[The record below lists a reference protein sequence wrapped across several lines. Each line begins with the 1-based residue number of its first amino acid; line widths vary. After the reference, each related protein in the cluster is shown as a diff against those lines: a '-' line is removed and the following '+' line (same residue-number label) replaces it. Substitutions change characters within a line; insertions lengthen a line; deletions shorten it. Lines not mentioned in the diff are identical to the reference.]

1 MNRWVLIMADYSV
14 KFDFFISAVYF
25 NSFHFL
31 VIIILLSL
39 LRGLIW
45 EVFTVIDSLVKPE
58 AITNQK
64 FQLFFTKVTTNQKDQ
79 ENKASMQSEKKSV
92 TLIKKNSKGNN
103 SVIINSN
110 IEKLH
115 DEKTSEHYNN
125 DLPMILE
132 KSISNSSGNDNNDEF
147 YQRKNIEH
155 KDSSVIKT
163 NIFNENLNEDS
174 FENSIQIFKVQTK
187 LLSSIYI
194 YNENIQKDTPF
205 VIYNNSKRH
214 ENFKYTES
222 KSNDIVVKNQ
232 SNEFTSLVHSD
243 SSHQYG
249 LEKNELKDHKN
260 DEIELISRNMKEN
273 LKIFTGNS
281 IESAS
286 LKNKTMETRNFNER
300 EKKTINFY
308 KKKIKHLKYFLHLQE
323 RKKKTDL
330 DKYKFDENSHFFDG
344 KDSESMRALEEFLLS
359 NLEDENMTDYFL
371 PDKADSLLESQR
383 SHKTDKK
390 KQGGVNYGNSKD
402 FLLKKAFLKDFN
414 MEQIKVKFFFII
426 L

>member
-214 ENFKYTES
+214 ENFK
-222 KSNDIVVKNQ
+222 I
-232 SNEFTSLVHSD
+232 LV
-243 SSHQYG
+243 
-249 LEKNELKDHKN
+249 
-260 DEIELISRNMKEN
+260 
-273 LKIFTGNS
+273 F
-281 IESAS
+281 
-286 LKNKTMETRNFNER
+286 
-300 EKKTINFY
+300 
-308 KKKIKHLKYFLHLQE
+308 
-323 RKKKTDL
+323 
-330 DKYKFDENSHFFDG
+330 
-344 KDSESMRALEEFLLS
+344 
-359 NLEDENMTDYFL
+359 
-371 PDKADSLLESQR
+371 
-383 SHKTDKK
+383 
-390 KQGGVNYGNSKD
+390 
-402 FLLKKAFLKDFN
+402 
-414 MEQIKVKFFFII
+414 
-426 L
+426 